1 MPTPKPPT
9 ADLRIGAARA
19 AIWANETDD
28 GQTYHTVTFSRL
40 YKTDDGEWRD
50 TASFRRGDL
59 LSLAKLADLAH
70 TKLLA
75 LQQDMAAAAG
85 DSEPDEEAA

>member
-1 MPTPKPPT
+1 MPAPKPPT

-50 TASFRRGDL
+50 TTSFRRGDL
-59 LSLAKLADLAH
+59 LSLAKLADQAH

-75 LQQDMAAAAG
+75 LQQDMADAAG
-85 DSEPDEEAA
+85 DP

>member
-1 MPTPKPPT
+1 MPSPKPPI
-9 ADLRIGAARA
+9 ADLRIGTARA

-28 GQTYHTVTFSRL
+28 DQTYHTVTFSRL

-50 TASFRRGDL
+50 TGSFRRGDL
-59 LSLAKLADLAH
+59 LSLAKLADQAH

-75 LQQDMAAAAG
+75 LQQKLAAAPAH
-85 DSEPDEEAA
+85 EVDEDAA